1 MWFCRFCRCSLRSR
15 GMIVTENLAERSRGI
30 VYTREQLIA
39 LCKPLL
45 RPRDRPVVPKELWR
59 RRRGCR
65 SGAKRRGK
73 RRRHKPAIPAIIV
86 GNVRSLGNKTDEITA
101 LVRTQK
107 DYRECSIFCFT
118 ETWLHSLIPDS
129 SVEVPGFSLVRGDR
143 DLSKSRKKKGGGVA
157 LYVSERWCN
166 PGHVNVKEQ
175 ICSPDIELLAVGMRP
190 YYLPREFTSAI
201 LIAVYIPPSADAAVA
216 CDIISATAAKL
227 QTKNPDAFMVITG
240 DFNHA
245 SLDKTLHNFQQYVD
259 CPTRENKMLDL
270 LYANAKDAYSATA
283 LPPLGRSDH
292 ILVRMTPKY
301 VPLVSRQPVHIRT
314 VRRWTQEAAEAL
326 QDCFGST
333 DWDVLCGPHGE
344 DQIL

>member
-1 MWFCRFCRCSLRSR
+1 ML
-15 GMIVTENLAERSRGI
+15 
-30 VYTREQLIA
+30 
-39 LCKPLL
+39 
-45 RPRDRPVVPKELWR
+45 
-59 RRRGCR
+59 
-65 SGAKRRGK
+65 KR
-73 RRRHKPAIPAIIV
+73 I
-86 GNVRSLGNKTDEITA
+86 
-101 LVRTQK
+101 
-107 DYRECSIFCFT
+107 CFT
-118 ETWLHSLIPDS
+118 ETWLHSLIPDY

-143 DLSKSRKKKGGGVA
+143 DSSKSRKKKGGGIS

-216 CDIISATAAKL
+216 CEVISSTVAKL
-227 QTKNPDAFMVITG
+227 QTQHPDAFMVITG

-245 SLDKTLHNFQQYVD
+245 LLDKTLHNFQQYVD

-283 LPPLGRSDH
+283 LPPPWQVGPHLGKDDSQ
-292 ILVRMTPKY
+292 
-301 VPLVSRQPVHIRT
+301 VPLVSRQPVRTRT

-344 DQIL
+344 DIDNMSDCITDYIRF